1 MHFSVNRKSSLTE
14 TLFLA
19 SWFHG
24 KIIKAWSN
32 FIKIHQFFPIPKYIS
47 IKFLKFYIKHQTVYN
62 ILPDKVFLLPDCIT
76 FYEQGGKVALIKTF
90 MLV

>member
-47 IKFLKFYIKHQTVYN
+47 IKFLKLYFKLDT

-76 FYEQGGKVALIKTF
+76 FYEQGGKVALIKSF

>member
-47 IKFLKFYIKHQTVYN
+47 IKFLKLYFKLDT

>member
-32 FIKIHQFFPIPKYIS
+32 FIKIHQFFPIPMYIS
-47 IKFLKFYIKHQTVYN
+47 INFLKLYFKLDT